1 MHFLLVNKNS
11 AVKKI
16 FNITAKKAG
25 IELDVV
31 DSIEKIPLDKDY
43 GCIFVDDEVLKTGNV
58 GDFKSKM
65 ITTKFCIILS
75 KDSPLVSG
83 FDSYIRK
90 PFLPTDIYDVLKK
103 EKYNEMNNALDMGDN
118 DENLGE
124 VGEVGSV
131 GDINA
136 NSDIDLS
143 EFSDSE
149 DEFLSGTKEADEAQ
163 NIDFGGN
170 PMGGSAD
177 LNLNDLPSDSISNES
192 PEPSASDS
200 GATNDNSTSE
210 DFEIPTT
217 FDLDSVD
224 LGHLSDSNNSIDDLA
239 NPAVNANDSADLGAN
254 LGTQNA
260 DFDLNTPSNLDAS
273 PATDSLDSLPYP
285 ASASPTQDT
294 NNAPI
299 DLDSIDLNAN
309 PAQDLGIEP
318 DIGIADLAQP
328 QSLKAEQKP
337 QSEILE
343 ETESQGNIN
352 ALADTGG
359 NDNSANA
366 QDDID
371 FSQIMALQDEILK
384 EEKEKK
390 KKSVIGGDIYTPKGD
405 EVNPAPNDAT
415 QTPPEQSTPPALDIA
430 PQTPAPQP
438 TLQADD
444 FADIMPNPADTANP
458 APALDNIAPDNL
470 TPSPANPADLID
482 LDLGIDLQNTDS
494 NTDSIDLAQDSVQN
508 ITQDST
514 IDLQTPDIALQDSTP
529 QTPQEISQ
537 DAIDLAPSA
546 DSIDLAQDLPQGADL
561 SSIDLGTDSQNP
573 MQDAQ
578 GAEEDFL
585 ESLDFLKDPAPVQ
598 SADSADL
605 IDLSSMDSATQDFA
619 PQDSLSID
627 TNTLDSMPPP
637 APPPLDLTQDMPPK
651 SAQPEKKPNYE
662 EYSFDS
668 MVDSMPDELFD
679 GLDNLKGISDI
690 ADDSLTPQPKHSG
703 NNDILNNLEITPQN
717 LDADYHADL
726 ATSGAIADTAQG
738 ANPANTDEDANNF
751 NSAFSSGISAEM
763 DSISPNFKAQ
773 DFIQD
778 LTLGSDTAL
787 PDFSKS
793 LKQHTTPEQRYNMLG
808 LPIDE
813 SGDVKNINDLSK
825 NELENL
831 DDEAILLLQEKS
843 LQEPKKPTKPNKEA
857 PKVLDKQQIDDITN
871 ILEGTQKPKSTPKQ
885 SAQKPQ
891 KPSIE
896 ISNNEFDS
904 LTQEALSEV
913 LGEEA
918 LDFESSAD
926 FISAPNNAPSNSNPA
941 PKATNPSVNQSANID
956 ANPPQSVPNIGT
968 EIPTL
973 DEPTLPKQINL
984 SDGSLDIAELL
995 QTFPIDKLRELL
1007 SGVQITVN
1015 ITFPTKKQN

>member
-25 IELDVV
+25 IELDTV

-103 EKYNEMNNALDMGDN
+103 EKYNEMNNAV
-118 DENLGE
+118 DEGESGEDLGE
-124 VGEVGSV
+124 VSEATS
-131 GDINA
+131 DINA

-149 DEFLSGTKEADEAQ
+149 DEFLSGAKEADEAQ

-224 LGHLSDSNNSIDDLA
+224 LGHLSDLGNSTADLA

-260 DFDLNTPSNLDAS
+260 EFDLNTPSNLDAN

-294 NNAPI
+294 SNAPL

-343 ETESQGNIN
+343 ETESQGNID
-352 ALADTGG
+352 ALADTG
-359 NDNSANA
+359 NSANA

-415 QTPPEQSTPPALDIA
+415 QTPQMPQTPEPNIA

-438 TLQADD
+438 TLQTDD

-458 APALDNIAPDNL
+458 APALDNIAPDTL
-470 TPSPANPADLID
+470 TPSPANPSDLID

-514 IDLQTPDIALQDSTP
+514 IDLQMPDIALQDSAP

-561 SSIDLGTDSQNP
+561 SSIDSGIDLQNP

-605 IDLSSMDSATQDFA
+605 IDLSSMDSATQDSA

-627 TNTLDSMPPP
+627 ANTLDSMPPP
-637 APPPLDLTQDMPPK
+637 APPPLDLTQDTPPK
-651 SAQPEKKPNYE
+651 SAQPEKKQNYE

-668 MVDSMPDELFD
+668 MVDSMADELFD

-690 ADDSLTPQPKHSG
+690 ADDSLTPPKPKHSG

-717 LDADYHADL
+717 LDADYHADS

-738 ANPANTDEDANNF
+738 TNPANADEDANNF

-763 DSISPNFKAQ
+763 DSISPNFKSQ

-778 LTLGSDTAL
+778 LTLGSDTTL

-843 LQEPKKPTKPNKEA
+843 LQEPKKSAKSPDSLKEA

-871 ILEGTQKPKSTPKQ
+871 ILEGTQKPKSTPNQ
-885 SAQKPQ
+885 STQKPQ
-891 KPSIE
+891 KPTVE

-913 LGEEA
+913 LGEES
-918 LDFESSAD
+918 LEFESSAD

-941 PKATNPSVNQSANID
+941 PKATNPSVNQSVNINV
-956 ANPPQSVPNIGT
+956 NPPQSTPNIGT
-968 EIPTL
+968 AIPTL

-984 SDGSLDIAELL
+984 ADGNIDIAELL

>member
-25 IELDVV
+25 IELDTV

-103 EKYNEMNNALDMGDN
+103 EKYNEMNNAI
-118 DENLGE
+118 DEGESGEDLGE
-124 VGEVGSV
+124 VSEATS
-131 GDINA
+131 DINA

-149 DEFLSGTKEADEAQ
+149 DEFLSGAKEADEAQ
-163 NIDFGGN
+163 NIDFGEN

-224 LGHLSDSNNSIDDLA
+224 LGHLSDLGNSTADLA

-260 DFDLNTPSNLDAS
+260 EFNLNAPSNLDAN

-294 NNAPI
+294 SNAPL

-343 ETESQGNIN
+343 ETESQGNID
-352 ALADTGG
+352 ALADTG
-359 NDNSANA
+359 NSANA

-384 EEKEKK
+384 EEQEKK

-415 QTPPEQSTPPALDIA
+415 QTPQTPQMPEPNIAPLDIA
-430 PQTPAPQP
+430 TQTPAPQP
-438 TLQADD
+438 TLQTDD

-514 IDLQTPDIALQDSTP
+514 IDLQTPDIALQDSAP

-537 DAIDLAPSA
+537 NAIDLAPSA

-561 SSIDLGTDSQNP
+561 SSIDSGIDLQNP

-585 ESLDFLKDPAPVQ
+585 ESLDFLKDPAPAQ
-598 SADSADL
+598 STDSADF
-605 IDLSSMDSATQDFA
+605 IDLSSMDSATQDSA

-627 TNTLDSMPPP
+627 ANTLDSMPPP
-637 APPPLDLTQDMPPK
+637 APPPLDLTQDTPPK

-668 MVDSMPDELFD
+668 MVDSMADELFD
-679 GLDNLKGISDI
+679 GLDNLKGVSDI
-690 ADDSLTPQPKHSG
+690 ADDSLTPPKPKHSG

-717 LDADYHADL
+717 LNADYHADS

-738 ANPANTDEDANNF
+738 ANPANADEDANNF

-763 DSISPNFKAQ
+763 DSISPNFKSQ

-778 LTLGSDTAL
+778 LTLGSDTTL

-843 LQEPKKPTKPNKEA
+843 LQEPKKPAKPNKEA

-871 ILEGTQKPKSTPKQ
+871 ILEGTQKPKSTPNQ
-885 SAQKPQ
+885 STQKPQ
-891 KPSIE
+891 KPTVE

-913 LGEEA
+913 LGEES
-918 LDFESSAD
+918 LEFESSAD

-941 PKATNPSVNQSANID
+941 PKATNPSVNQSVNINV
-956 ANPPQSVPNIGT
+956 NPPQSTPNIGT
-968 EIPTL
+968 AIPTL

-984 SDGSLDIAELL
+984 ADGNIDIAELL

>member
-25 IELDVV
+25 IELDTV

-103 EKYNEMNNALDMGDN
+103 EKYNEMNNAIDEGDN

-124 VGEVGSV
+124 VGSAE

-149 DEFLSGTKEADEAQ
+149 DEFLSGAKEADEAQ

-224 LGHLSDSNNSIDDLA
+224 LGHLSDLGNSTADLA

-260 DFDLNTPSNLDAS
+260 EFDLNTPSNLDAN

-285 ASASPTQDT
+285 ASASPTQGI
-294 NNAPI
+294 NNAPL

-343 ETESQGNIN
+343 ETESQGNID
-352 ALADTGG
+352 ALADTG
-359 NDNSANA
+359 NSANA

-415 QTPPEQSTPPALDIA
+415 QMPQTPQMPEPNIAPLDIA

-438 TLQADD
+438 TLQTDD

-561 SSIDLGTDSQNP
+561 SSIDSGIDSQNP

-605 IDLSSMDSATQDFA
+605 IDLSSMDSTTQDSA

-627 TNTLDSMPPP
+627 ANTLDSMPPP

-651 SAQPEKKPNYE
+651 SAQPEKKQNYE

-668 MVDSMPDELFD
+668 MVDSMADELFD

-690 ADDSLTPQPKHSG
+690 ADDSLTPPKPKHSG

-717 LDADYHADL
+717 LDADYHADS

-738 ANPANTDEDANNF
+738 ANPANADEDANNF

-763 DSISPNFKAQ
+763 DSISPNFKSQ

-778 LTLGSDTAL
+778 LTLGSDTTL

-871 ILEGTQKPKSTPKQ
+871 ILEGTQKPKSTPNQ
-885 SAQKPQ
+885 STQKPQ
-891 KPSIE
+891 KPTVE

-941 PKATNPSVNQSANID
+941 PTATNPSLNQSVNINV
-956 ANPPQSVPNIGT
+956 NPPQNTPNIGT
-968 EIPTL
+968 AIPTL

-984 SDGSLDIAELL
+984 ADGNIDIAELL

>member
-25 IELDVV
+25 IELDTV

-103 EKYNEMNNALDMGDN
+103 EKYNEMNNAIDEGDN

-124 VGEVGSV
+124 VGSAE

-149 DEFLSGTKEADEAQ
+149 DEFLSGAKEADEAQ

-224 LGHLSDSNNSIDDLA
+224 LGHLSDLGNSTADLA

-260 DFDLNTPSNLDAS
+260 EFDLNTPSNLDAN

-294 NNAPI
+294 NNAPL

-328 QSLKAEQKP
+328 QSLKAEQNP

-343 ETESQGNIN
+343 ETESQGNID
-352 ALADTGG
+352 ALADTG
-359 NDNSANA
+359 NSANA

-415 QTPPEQSTPPALDIA
+415 QTPQTPEPNIAPLDIA

-438 TLQADD
+438 TLQTDD

-508 ITQDST
+508 IAQDSP
-514 IDLQTPDIALQDSTP
+514 IDLQTPDIALKDATP

-537 DAIDLAPSA
+537 DTIDLAPSA

-561 SSIDLGTDSQNP
+561 SSIDSGIDSQNP

-585 ESLDFLKDPAPVQ
+585 ESLDFLKDPAPAR

-605 IDLSSMDSATQDFA
+605 IDLSSMDSTTQDSA

-637 APPPLDLTQDMPPK
+637 APPPLDLTQDTLPK
-651 SAQPEKKPNYE
+651 SAQSEKKQNYE

-668 MVDSMPDELFD
+668 MADELFD

-690 ADDSLTPQPKHSG
+690 ADDSLTPPKPKHSG

-717 LDADYHADL
+717 LDADYHADS

-778 LTLGSDTAL
+778 LTLGSDTTL

-843 LQEPKKPTKPNKEA
+843 LQEPKKSAKPNKEA

-871 ILEGTQKPKSTPKQ
+871 ILEGTQKPKSTPNQ
-885 SAQKPQ
+885 STQKPQ
-891 KPSIE
+891 KPTVE

-941 PKATNPSVNQSANID
+941 PKATNPSVNQS
-956 ANPPQSVPNIGT
+956 
-968 EIPTL
+968 
-973 DEPTLPKQINL
+973 
-984 SDGSLDIAELL
+984 
-995 QTFPIDKLRELL
+995 
-1007 SGVQITVN
+1007 VN
-1015 ITFPTKKQN
+1015 INVIHPKARQI

>member
-1 MHFLLVNKNS
+1 MLKIYLILLESKVFFDRIADLFLDFGVIMQFLLVNTNS
-11 AVKKI
+11 AIRKI

-43 GCIFVDDEVLKTGNV
+43 GCIFVDDNIIKTGDI
-58 GDFKSKM
+58 GSFKSKM

-103 EKYNEMNNALDMGDN
+103 EKYNEINNVVDKSDN
-118 DENLGE
+118 DEDLGE
-124 VGEVGSV
+124 LPTNDGE
-131 GDINA
+131 INA

-149 DEFLSGTKEADEAQ
+149 DEFLSGVKEADEAQ
-163 NIDFGGN
+163 HIDFGGN

-200 GATNDNSTSE
+200 GATNDNSASE

-224 LGHLSDSNNSIDDLA
+224 LGHLSDSATDLA
-239 NPAVNANDSADLGAN
+239 NPSESATSSDSTELNLSENTAD
-254 LGTQNA
+254 
-260 DFDLNTPSNLDAS
+260 SVNLDS
-273 PATDSLDSLPYP
+273 
-285 ASASPTQDT
+285 
-294 NNAPI
+294 I
-299 DLDSIDLNAN
+299 DLAPPQVDSIDLNAN
-309 PAQDLGIEP
+309 PAIDSADSLDILPNQTPTNTAPLDIDAIDLVQDSVQNLEAEQ
-318 DIGIADLAQP
+318 DISAEAEDLTQP
-328 QSLKAEQKP
+328 TNPVPQAPQKP

-343 ETESQGNIN
+343 EAESQIRNIK

-359 NDNSANA
+359 NFYNSSNI

-384 EEKEKK
+384 EEEEKK
-390 KKSVIGGDIYTPKGD
+390 KKSVIGGDIYKPKD
-405 EVNPAPNDAT
+405 E
-415 QTPPEQSTPPALDIA
+415 E
-430 PQTPAPQP
+430 
-438 TLQADD
+438 
-444 FADIMPNPADTANP
+444 ANP
-458 APALDNIAPDNL
+458 APQATQTLLEQPTPPIPKQSSAIL
-470 TPSPANPADLID
+470 QTPSLKADKSADITLNP
-482 LDLGIDLQNTDS
+482 
-494 NTDSIDLAQDSVQN
+494 TDSIDLVQTDLLSADSINDSIDLDVLN
-508 ITQDST
+508 TDTIDLTQDST
-514 IDLQTPDIALQDSTP
+514 PLQADTIDLIQP
-529 QTPQEISQ
+529 QAQN
-537 DAIDLAPSA
+537 AK
-546 DSIDLAQDLPQGADL
+546 DSIDLQNSA
-561 SSIDLGTDSQNP
+561 QNP

-578 GAEEDFL
+578 GAEDDFL
-585 ESLDFLKDPAPVQ
+585 ESLDFLKDPVPAQ

-605 IDLSSMDSATQDFA
+605 IDLSSMDSATQDSA

-627 TNTLDSMPPP
+627 ANTLDSMPPP
-637 APPPLDLTQDMPPK
+637 APPPLDLTQDTPPK

-668 MVDSMPDELFD
+668 MVDSMTDELFD

-690 ADDSLTPQPKHSG
+690 ADDSLTPPKPKYSG

-717 LDADYHADL
+717 LDADYHADS

-738 ANPANTDEDANNF
+738 ANPANADEDANNF

-778 LTLGSDTAL
+778 LTLGSDTTL

-871 ILEGTQKPKSTPKQ
+871 ILEGTQKPKSTPNQ
-885 SAQKPQ
+885 STQKPQ
-891 KPSIE
+891 KPTVE

-913 LGEEA
+913 LGEES

-926 FISAPNNAPSNSNPA
+926 FISTPNNAPSNLNPV

-956 ANPPQSVPNIGT
+956 ANSSQSVPNIGT